1 MSNEKNKL
9 TAALIYIA
17 VEAEINSL
25 RIMHNMIGN
34 TPIVPLIINN
44 LDVLLI

>member
-1 MSNEKNKL
+1 MSSEKNKP
-9 TAALIYIA
+9 TAELIYIA

-34 TPIVPLIINN
+34 TPIVPLIISN
-44 LDVLLI
+44 LDVFLI